1 MKNQLLKLRKAEGF
15 VSIETIMVAA
25 IMVLAGIVAYDVLYA
40 GTLADKV
47 SDARGVLTANT
58 ADAEGVFDMTLPN
71 SPPTPPP
78 YPPYYPPPYD

>member
-25 IMVLAGIVAYDVLYA
+25 IMVIAGFVAYNLVYA

-47 SDARGVLTANT
+47 STAKGYLIDKT
-58 ADAEGVFDMTLPN
+58 LEDVFN
-71 SPPTPPP
+71 REFSFGG
-78 YPPYYPPPYD
+78 